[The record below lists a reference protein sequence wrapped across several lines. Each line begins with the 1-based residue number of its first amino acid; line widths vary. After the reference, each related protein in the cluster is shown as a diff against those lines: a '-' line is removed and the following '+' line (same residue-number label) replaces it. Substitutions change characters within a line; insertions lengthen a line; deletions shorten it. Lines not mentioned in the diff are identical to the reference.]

1 MSDEPRKPSEEN
13 QPSEPRNPSP
23 QRTQDPGG
31 QGAEAI
37 ARTAMNPSPGPAGP
51 AATKQPPEKTPEG
64 AEKSVG
70 ASVASDVKTGTAGA
84 AAQSAKPAA
93 KPAAKKAPPPP
104 DPRAVAAKEKAD
116 EIKAVLIAK
125 LGASA
130 VVETGA
136 AHFTP
141 MLLIDRGKWSDAVTA
156 LRDDPAWDLNYLECM
171 AGTDYP
177 EYIEVVVYLQ
187 STELGHFVCMKT
199 RTPRDGA
206 QVPSLAPIYPV
217 ANWEEREIFD
227 LLGVTFTGHP
237 DMRRIMM
244 WEEFEG
250 HPLRKDYSVW
260 D

>member
-37 ARTAMNPSPGPAGP
+37 ARTAMNPSPGSAGP

-70 ASVASDVKTGTAGA
+70 ASDVKTGTAGA

-104 DPRAVAAKEKAD
+104 DPRAVSAKEKAD